1 MRIVRAT
8 AALAAAVSCF
18 SVAGAAVETRVIR
31 VGVESEA
38 IGPWHVD
45 ANPSLAAAIRAF
57 GSPSSCETVKGLPGF
72 ASVEWRQLGLLGVF
86 GSYGIP
92 GGRACQLRRA
102 VVLDNARASG
112 QAWRTGK
119 GLRVGDSVAKLHRL
133 YPNASLRGYR
143 RDIPPIRGWW
153 LVVRTGFVPERF
165 QFPALLAT
173 ARGGRVTGLV
183 VTVGAEGD

>member
-1 MRIVRAT
+1 
-8 AALAAAVSCF
+8 
-18 SVAGAAVETRVIR
+18 
-31 VGVESEA
+31 
-38 IGPWHVD
+38 
-45 ANPSLAAAIRAF
+45 
-57 GSPSSCETVKGLPGF
+57 
-72 ASVEWRQLGLLGVF
+72 
-86 GSYGIP
+86 
-92 GGRACQLRRA
+92 LRRA

-112 QAWRTGK
+112 QAWRTGS